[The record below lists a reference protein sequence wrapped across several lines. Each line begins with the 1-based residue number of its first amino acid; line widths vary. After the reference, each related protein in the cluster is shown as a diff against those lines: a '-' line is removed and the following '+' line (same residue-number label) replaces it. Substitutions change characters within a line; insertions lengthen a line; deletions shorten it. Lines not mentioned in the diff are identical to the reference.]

1 MPLIEQGGPSDR
13 LAEKIILASLRYFF
27 AKPCT
32 IRAKDKRMHIR
43 KEIPALPKPGMF
55 NHKIKKIMIQT
66 KNKYCKE
73 TFIRLN
79 YWYDRIHGLV
89 REDIEK
95 VNAMVEHI
103 EKTRSDWYPRTGDG
117 LFFISGYGERSRP
130 FFVDAVYGD
139 NIVLRNF
146 SRVPFVSRD
155 KKGVKCDMHG
165 GECVLV
171 KAGDVRFK
179 AWTTGRFKHW
189 GHYGACENGEVY
201 YDTKIAL
208 WECGA
213 PEQPES
219 REWFKI
225 RIRKN
230 TRPVGDMYTG
240 EISCKDEDGLKQ
252 FIDDHE
258 GLIFAEEDS
267 LEMVIL
273 CFRHSDMRISPE
285 EWEKMDCPVSV
296 REIYGQMQKVK
307 IVKDHKTHL
316 TTFYY

>member
-1 MPLIEQGGPSDR
+1 M
-13 LAEKIILASLRYFF
+13 
-27 AKPCT
+27 
-32 IRAKDKRMHIR
+32 
-43 KEIPALPKPGMF
+43 
-55 NHKIKKIMIQT
+55 
-66 KNKYCKE
+66 
-73 TFIRLN
+73 
-79 YWYDRIHGLV
+79 HGLV

-95 VNAMVEHI
+95 ANAMVEHI
-103 EKTRSDWYPRTGDG
+103 EKTRSDRYPRTGDS
-117 LFFISGYGERSRP
+117 LFLISGYGERSRP

-155 KKGVKCDMHG
+155 KKGIKCDMHG

-201 YDTKIAL
+201 YDAKIAL

-225 RIRKN
+225 HIRKN
-230 TRPVGDMYTG
+230 TRPGGDMYTG
-240 EISCKDEDGLKQ
+240 EISCKDEDGLRQ
-252 FIDDHE
+252 FVDDHE
-258 GLIFAEEDS
+258 GFIFAEEGS
-267 LEMVIL
+267 PEMVML

-296 REIYGQMQKVK
+296 REIYGQMQEVK
-307 IVKDHKTHL
+307 IVKDHRTHL